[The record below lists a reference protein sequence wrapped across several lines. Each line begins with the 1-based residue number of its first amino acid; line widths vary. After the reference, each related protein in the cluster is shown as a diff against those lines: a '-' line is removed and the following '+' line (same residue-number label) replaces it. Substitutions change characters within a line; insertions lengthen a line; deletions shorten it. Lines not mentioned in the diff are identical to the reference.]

1 MMARFSALRN
11 WEEAFLRRRSIGVML
26 AITAAAGVSAGSQ
39 GRGTWTLEGLL
50 RQLDIEARSFHS
62 LTADVER
69 TKVTV
74 VVNDKSTESGQ
85 IFVHGDKMR
94 LDLKQ
99 PDARTILRNG
109 DDLYVYNPGL
119 KRVEEYDLGK
129 HRVEVDQFLLLGFGT
144 PGKELE
150 KGYSIALLDESTLDN
165 KKVIWLELTPKSEQ
179 VRNQISKIQLWIDES
194 SWLPAQQ
201 KFFEAGTQDY
211 FVIRYSNIARNPKIH
226 ESLFKP
232 HWPHGTQKIKPQG

>member
-85 IFVHGDKMR
+85 IYVRGDKMR

-99 PDARTILRNG
+99 PYARTILRNG

-129 HRVEVDQFLLLGFGT
+129 HRVEVDQFLLLG
-144 PGKELE
+144 
-150 KGYSIALLDESTLDN
+150 
-165 KKVIWLELTPKSEQ
+165 
-179 VRNQISKIQLWIDES
+179 
-194 SWLPAQQ
+194 
-201 KFFEAGTQDY
+201 
-211 FVIRYSNIARNPKIH
+211 
-226 ESLFKP
+226 
-232 HWPHGTQKIKPQG
+232 